1 MLSISCPLEW
11 CDTHLRHIHPAHLAA
26 KFIFLRVSDAPATAC
41 MLVTDR
47 AKGRDVERA
56 GLPLL
61 SASPAAGK
69 AVDTVV

>member
-1 MLSISCPLEW
+1 MLEW

-26 KFIFLRVSDAPATAC
+26 KFIFSACIRRACYC

-61 SASPAAGK
+61 SVSPAAGK
-69 AVDTVV
+69 AIDTVV